1 MEKRKEPRRLINTT
15 LVFRHFNSLAS
26 REEIE
31 GDMKNCCSAG
41 LNAELKLQIKA
52 GTILVV
58 RATGPSRGYSI
69 NEGYRSYALV
79 EVKWSELKNPQGDVR
94 YATGMRYLM
103 LY

>member
-1 MEKRKEPRRLINTT
+1 MEKRKDFRRLIDTT
-15 LVFRHFNSLAS
+15 LVFRQFNSSAPG
-26 REEIE
+26 EEIE

-69 NEGYRSYALV
+69 DEGYRSHAIV
-79 EVKWSELKNPQGDVR
+79 EVKWSESKNQQGDVR
-94 YATGMRYLM
+94 YATGMEYLM